1 MNMKTVFTRWPK
13 SAKSLRKDRDGSAAL
28 EFAIVAPIFI
38 AVLAV
43 SLDLG
48 MVVFARFQLESAV
61 SGAAN
66 YAIVNAS
73 MVDATNGSTLASN
86 IAQLIASQTTVGTAT
101 ASVTVNDGV
110 TAAYNTNMITIGGLA
125 SQASA
130 CYCPTGSADAITWG
144 SQQSCGASC
153 PTGELAGKYVRITM
167 QQTYNP
173 VFSSYGISNNGLIS
187 ANALVR
193 IQ

>member
-1 MNMKTVFTRWPK
+1 MKTNFTRWSK
-13 SAKSLRKDRDGSAAL
+13 SANILRKDRGGSAAL

-38 AVLAV
+38 AVLGV

-48 MVVFARFQLESAV
+48 MAVFARFQLESAV
-61 SGAAN
+61 SGAAS
-66 YAIVNAS
+66 YAMINGS
-73 MVDATNGSTLASN
+73 MVDATNGSTLAGN
-86 IAQLIASQTTVGTAT
+86 IAQFIAGQATLGAATALVTINNGSTAT
-101 ASVTVNDGV
+101 
-110 TAAYNTNMITIGGLA
+110 YNANIINIGGLA

-130 CYCPTGSADAITWG
+130 CYCPTGSAGAITWG

-153 PTGELAGKYVRITM
+153 PTGELAGKYVAITM
-167 QQTYNP
+167 NQTYNP
-173 VFSSYGISNNGLIS
+173 IFASYGLSNNGQIS